1 MNKEQTENLP
11 AEESV
16 EIELSEVE
24 LRNLARPRLSQ
35 RPVEHAPGRSG
46 RSPALIVGASSA
58 AILAACAGVWAL
70 NADTPREVPPPPPAA
85 LAAVEAPPVAA
96 APVVPEGP
104 PVRIRNPFDKGEWFE
119 FPAGTSEEDA
129 RAAVADTLMQRAME
143 RQDVLDTRPSKRK
156 RSAQQ
161 PGQQQPAQRR
171 RV

>member
-11 AEESV
+11 KEESV

-24 LRNLARPRLSQ
+24 LRNLARPRLSR
-35 RPVEHAPGRSG
+35 RPVEHAAGRSG

-58 AILAACAGVWAL
+58 AVLAACAGVWAL
-70 NADTPREVPPPPPAA
+70 NADTPREIPPPPPAA
-85 LAAVEAPPVAA
+85 LAAVEVPVAAA

-104 PVRIRNPFDKGEWFE
+104 PVRIRNPFDKGEVFE
-119 FPAGTSEEDA
+119 FPAGTSEEAA

-143 RQDVLDTRPSKRK
+143 RQDVLDTRPTKRK
-156 RSAQQ
+156 RSAEESRR
-161 PGQQQPAQRR
+161 QPAQRG